1 MRIRQLDL
9 LKYGHFTN
17 ATIDLPA
24 GKPDFQMLL
33 GENEAGKSTTMGG
46 VEDLLFGIPANSPR
60 NFLHEYN
67 AMRVGALLEKG
78 VETLKVRRRKG
89 NKDTLLGDDDM
100 PLPSGE
106 GALAPFL
113 AGADRRFYTRMF
125 SLDHPRLQ
133 QGGKDIL
140 QAQDDVGQM
149 LFSASAGITGLRETL
164 KAMEAEADAL
174 WASRR
179 AAHRKYFQ
187 AEERLKAAEAGL
199 RENVVTTSKWQL
211 LKSGFET
218 SNDAHTAIEQE
229 IELKSAE
236 LSKLNRIRRVCRDV
250 RKRAETQ
257 SAIETLGTV
266 IAFDADAA
274 RILEAAA
281 ADEAA
286 ATARIVALS
295 EQIAALEVERGALN
309 FDDGLLARAEDIA
322 QLRDRRIQVRAG
334 KADLPKR
341 RAELAAAEAALLRL
355 AAELEW
361 SGDVDQVIGRI
372 PAKAKVAA
380 LRGLLNRRG
389 AQSSAVEN
397 ARGAVAEAQ
406 EKLAEI
412 EADIEALGALTDV
425 SKLAMTIKAVREL
438 GDLAGQIANSKRAE
452 QEAQAAIERA
462 LKALRPAVAESAVL
476 GSMHVPPLA
485 AVEAHRDA
493 YRGLEQRQQACRER
507 IRHAQQERARHRK
520 AHERL
525 IADEQLVP
533 ADELERLRGRRDAG
547 WSIIRRR
554 HLEGA
559 AVPGDEVAAFSPSG
573 VLAEDFETA
582 IQVADT
588 AADRRF
594 EHAGAAAQ
602 LAVIG
607 RQISEQDDL
616 LESLGLEEKAL
627 EQERTKLDVAWSQ
640 LWAGVFAAPETPDVM
655 IEWLRARSDILER
668 IAARGAAERDTS
680 ACQQRVAEAKRLV
693 LAELGALGLSTD
705 ALSGQPLL
713 LVVEAAASVERTHET
728 AAKARRDLDAAY
740 HKAAGAL
747 TRKHKD
753 LEKAEA
759 EWKAWT
765 AEWASALK
773 TLQFPLTAAPETAE
787 AQINAL
793 DDMRETSVRINDLR
807 HERIEKIERDM
818 TAFEANVAALVQAI
832 APHLHGTDA
841 EEAVLNLDRLAAEA
855 ARVRDLKAAK
865 ETGIGGV
872 QKKIE
877 ECRASS
883 AEARDIIARL
893 QRMAS
898 VSTIDDLRTAI
909 RRSDEMRALTGELDR
924 LTKALTQDGD
934 GLSVADLA
942 AECTG
947 IDLDATAAKEQTIN
961 DEVQEL
967 RNNLME
973 ARETRNAARQA
984 FEAIGGDDKAARYAA
999 DRQTALAEM
1008 TEIAEQYVRLRSA
1021 IVLLQWAID
1030 RYRREKQAPLLK
1042 RAGELFAMLTCGSFK
1057 TLQLEFD
1064 DHDNVQLAG
1073 IRDDGRR
1080 VAVAGMSSGTAD
1092 QLYLALRIAAVEDYL
1107 DHAEPMPFIAD
1118 DLFINFDDKR
1128 AAAGFRVLG
1137 ELAKKTQV
1145 LFFTHHEHLLEVAR
1159 KALGVPITGATL
1171 PAAAASPPT
1180 PQSEAA

>member
-9 LKYGHFTN
+9 LRYGHFTN
-17 ATIDLPA
+17 AVIDLPS

-33 GENEAGKSTTMGG
+33 GDNEAGKSTTMGG
-46 VEDLLFGIPANSPR
+46 VEDLLFGIPPNSPR

-67 AMRVGALLEKG
+67 AMRVGALLENG
-78 VETLKVRRRKG
+78 TDTLKVRRRKG

-100 PLPSGE
+100 PIPSGE

-125 SLDHPRLQ
+125 SLDHQRLQ

-164 KAMEAEADAL
+164 KIMEAEADAL

-211 LKSGFET
+211 LKSAFET
-218 SNDAHTAIEQE
+218 SNDAHTAIEAE

-236 LSKLNRIRRVCRDV
+236 LRKLNRIRRVCRDV
-250 RKRAETQ
+250 RKRAETEN
-257 SAIETLGTV
+257 AIQTLGTV

-274 RILEAAA
+274 QILETAA

-286 ATARIVALS
+286 ATARIAALS
-295 EQIAALEVERGALN
+295 EQIATLEAERAALN

-334 KADLPKR
+334 KTDLPKR
-341 RAELAAAEAALLRL
+341 HAELAAAEAALLRL

-361 SGDVDQVIGRI
+361 SGDVDQAIARI
-372 PAKAKVAA
+372 PGKAKVAA

-389 AQSSAVEN
+389 AQAGAVEN
-397 ARGAVAEAQ
+397 AKDAVTEAQ
-406 EKLAEI
+406 DKLAEI
-412 EADIEALGALTDV
+412 DADIEALGALTDV
-425 SKLAMTIKAVREL
+425 SKLAMTLKAVRDL
-438 GDLAGQIANSKRAE
+438 GDLAGQIANSKRDE
-452 QEAQAAIERA
+452 QEARAAIDRA
-462 LKALRPAVAESAVL
+462 LKTLRPTVAESAAL
-476 GSMHVPPLA
+476 ESMPVPPLA
-485 AVEAHRDA
+485 TVEAHRDTC
-493 YRGLEQRQQACRER
+493 RGLEQRQQTCRER
-507 IRHAQQERARHRK
+507 IRHAEQERARHRK
-520 AHERL
+520 ARERL
-525 IADEQLVP
+525 VADEDVVG
-533 ADELERLRGRRDAG
+533 ADELERLRGRRNAG

-554 HLEGA
+554 HVDGA
-559 AVPGDEVAAFSPSG
+559 AVPQDEVAAFCPSG
-573 VLAEDFETA
+573 ALAQEFEAA
-582 IQVADT
+582 IQIADA

-616 LESLGLEEKAL
+616 LESLDLEEKAL
-627 EQERTKLDVAWSQ
+627 EKERTALDITWTKLWSG
-640 LWAGVFAAPETPDVM
+640 AFVAPENPDVM
-655 IEWLRARSDILER
+655 IEWMRARSEILDL
-668 IAARGAAERDTS
+668 IAGLGTAERHTG
-680 ACQQRVAEAKRLV
+680 ACQQHEAEAKRLV
-693 LAELGALGLSTD
+693 LAELDALGVPTS
-705 ALSGQPLL
+705 ALATQPLL
-713 LVVEAAASVERTHET
+713 LVVEAAATAERTHES
-728 AAKARRDLDAAY
+728 AAKSQRDLDAAH
-740 HKAAGAL
+740 HKAAAAL
-747 TRKHKD
+747 TRKRKD
-753 LEKAEA
+753 LEKTES

-773 TLQFPLTAAPETAE
+773 ALQFPLTAAPETAE
-787 AQINAL
+787 AQINAI
-793 DDMRETSVRINDLR
+793 DDMREAAGRINDLR
-807 HERIEKIERDM
+807 HERIEKIERDIEG
-818 TAFEANVAALVQAI
+818 FEADVAALAQAI
-832 APHLHGTDA
+832 APHLHGSDP
-841 EEAVLNLDRLAAEA
+841 EEAVLELDRLAGDA

-865 ETGIGGV
+865 DSHIAGV
-872 QKKIE
+872 QTKIE

-883 AEARDIIARL
+883 GEAREIIARL
-893 QRMAS
+893 QRTAA
-898 VSTIDDLRTAI
+898 VSSIDDLRIAI
-909 RRSDEMRALTGELDR
+909 RRSDEMRTLAAALDR
-924 LTKALTQDGD
+924 LTQALTQDGD
-934 GLSVADLA
+934 GLSIADLT
-942 AECTG
+942 AECLGT
-947 IDLDATAAKEQTIN
+947 DLDAVAAKEQTITE
-961 DEVQEL
+961 EVQEL
-967 RNNLME
+967 RNRLME

-984 FEAIGGDDKAARYAA
+984 FEAVGGDDKAARDAA
-999 DRQTALAEM
+999 DRQAALAEIA
-1008 TEIAEQYVRLRSA
+1008 EIAEQYVRLRSA

-1042 RAGELFAMLTCGSFK
+1042 RAGELFAILTCGSFK

-1064 DHDNVQLAG
+1064 EHDNMQLAG
-1073 IRDDGRR
+1073 IRQDGRR
-1080 VAVAGMSSGTAD
+1080 VPVAGMSSGTAD

-1159 KALGVPITGATL
+1159 EALGAPITGVTL
-1171 PAAAASPPT
+1171 PVAASPPA
-1180 PQSEAA
+1180 QHAEAA

>member
-9 LKYGHFTN
+9 LRYGHFTN
-17 ATIDLPA
+17 AVIDLPA

-78 VETLKVRRRKG
+78 IDTLKVRRRKG

-100 PLPSGE
+100 PVPSGE

-125 SLDHPRLQ
+125 SLDHQRLQ

-164 KAMEAEADAL
+164 KTMEAEADAL

-179 AAHRKYFQ
+179 AGHRKYFQ
-187 AEERLKAAEAGL
+187 ADERLKAAEAGL
-199 RENVVTTSKWQL
+199 RENIVTTSKWQL
-211 LKSGFET
+211 LKSAFET
-218 SNDAHTAIEQE
+218 SNDAHTAIEAE

-236 LSKLNRIRRVCRDV
+236 LRRLNRIRRVCRDV
-250 RKRAETQ
+250 RKCAETETTIQ
-257 SAIETLGTV
+257 TLGTV

-274 RILEAAA
+274 QILETAA

-286 ATARIVALS
+286 ATARIAALS
-295 EQIAALEVERGALN
+295 EQIATLETERAALN

-361 SGDVDQVIGRI
+361 SGDVDQAIARI

-389 AQSSAVEN
+389 AQSGAVEN
-397 ARGAVAEAQ
+397 AKEAVAEAQ
-406 EKLAEI
+406 DKLAEI
-412 EADIEALGALTDV
+412 EADMEALGALTDV
-425 SKLAMTIKAVREL
+425 SKLAMALKAVRDL
-438 GDLAGQIANSKRAE
+438 GDLAGQIANSKRDE
-452 QEAQAAIERA
+452 QEARVARDRA
-462 LKALRPAVAESAVL
+462 LTTLRPAVAESAALESVL
-476 GSMHVPPLA
+476 VPPLA
-485 AVEAHRDA
+485 AVEAHRDTC
-493 YRGLEQRQQACRER
+493 RGLEQRQQTCRER
-507 IRHAQQERARHRK
+507 IRHAEQERARHRK
-520 AHERL
+520 ARERL
-525 IADEQLVP
+525 VAEEHVVG

-547 WSIIRRR
+547 WSIIRR
-554 HLEGA
+554 HHVEGT
-559 AVPGDEVAAFSPSG
+559 AVPQEEVAAFCPSG
-573 VLAEDFETA
+573 ALAEDFEAA
-582 IQVADT
+582 IRIADA

-627 EQERTKLDVAWSQ
+627 EEEHTALDITWTKLWS
-640 LWAGVFAAPETPDVM
+640 GVFVAPESPDVM
-655 IEWLRARSDILER
+655 IEWMRARSEILDLIAGFGTVER
-668 IAARGAAERDTS
+668 HTA
-680 ACQQRVAEAKRLV
+680 ACQQREAEAKRLV
-693 LAELGALGLSTD
+693 LAELDALGVCTS
-705 ALSGQPLL
+705 ALADQPLL
-713 LVVEAAASVERTHET
+713 LVVEAAATVERTHET
-728 AAKARRDLDAAY
+728 AAKSRRDLDAAY
-740 HKAAGAL
+740 YKAAAAL
-747 TRKHKD
+747 TRKRKD
-753 LEKAEA
+753 LEKAES
-759 EWKAWT
+759 EWKEWT

-773 TLQFPLTAAPETAE
+773 VLQFPLTAAPETAE
-787 AQINAL
+787 AQINAI
-793 DDMRETSVRINDLR
+793 DDMREAAGRINDLR
-807 HERIEKIERDM
+807 HERIEKIERDIKG
-818 TAFEANVAALVQAI
+818 FEADVAALAQAI
-832 APHLHGTDA
+832 ARHLHGSDP
-841 EEAVLNLDRLAAEA
+841 EEAVLELDRLAGDA

-865 ETGIGGV
+865 DSDIAGV
-872 QKKIE
+872 QRKIE

-883 AEARDIIARL
+883 GEAREIIARL
-893 QRMAS
+893 QRTAA
-898 VSTIDDLRTAI
+898 VSSIDDVRIAI
-909 RRSDEMRALTGELDR
+909 RRSDEMRALAAALDR
-924 LTKALTQDGD
+924 LTQALTQDGD
-934 GLSVADLA
+934 GLSIADLT
-942 AECTG
+942 AECSGT
-947 IDLDATAAKEQTIN
+947 DLDAVAAKEQTITE
-961 DEVQEL
+961 EVQEL
-967 RNNLME
+967 RNRLME

-984 FEAIGGDDKAARYAA
+984 FEAVGGDDKAARDAA
-999 DRQTALAEM
+999 DRQAALAEIA
-1008 TEIAEQYVRLRSA
+1008 EIAEQYVRLRSA

-1042 RAGELFAMLTCGSFK
+1042 RAGELFAILTCGSFK

-1064 DHDNVQLAG
+1064 DHDNMQLAG
-1073 IRDDGRR
+1073 IREDGRR
-1080 VAVAGMSSGTAD
+1080 VPVAGMSSGTAD
-1092 QLYLALRIAAVEDYL
+1092 QLYLALRVAAVEDYL

-1145 LFFTHHEHLLEVAR
+1145 LFFTHHEHLLKVAR
-1159 KALGVPITGATL
+1159 EALGAPIAGVAL
-1171 PAAAASPPT
+1171 PVAVSSPA
-1180 PQSEAA
+1180 QRAEAA

>member
-89 NKDTLLGDDDM
+89 NKDTLLGDDDI

-211 LKSGFET
+211 LKSTFET

-361 SGDVDQVIGRI
+361 SGDLDQVIGRI

-493 YRGLEQRQQACRER
+493 CRGLEQRQQTCRER

-525 IADEQLVP
+525 IADEQLVS
-533 ADELERLRGRRDAG
+533 ADEIERLRGRRDAG

-627 EQERTKLDVAWSQ
+627 EEERTKLDVAWSQ

-807 HERIEKIERDM
+807 HERIEKIERDTM
-818 TAFEANVAALVQAI
+818 AFEANVAALVQAI

-909 RRSDEMRALTGELDR
+909 RRSYEMRAMTGELDR
-924 LTKALTQDGD
+924 LTKALTQDG
-934 GLSVADLA
+934 
-942 AECTG
+942 
-947 IDLDATAAKEQTIN
+947 
-961 DEVQEL
+961 
-967 RNNLME
+967 
-973 ARETRNAARQA
+973 
-984 FEAIGGDDKAARYAA
+984 
-999 DRQTALAEM
+999 
-1008 TEIAEQYVRLRSA
+1008 
-1021 IVLLQWAID
+1021 
-1030 RYRREKQAPLLK
+1030 
-1042 RAGELFAMLTCGSFK
+1042 
-1057 TLQLEFD
+1057 
-1064 DHDNVQLAG
+1064 
-1073 IRDDGRR
+1073 
-1080 VAVAGMSSGTAD
+1080 
-1092 QLYLALRIAAVEDYL
+1092 
-1107 DHAEPMPFIAD
+1107 
-1118 DLFINFDDKR
+1118 
-1128 AAAGFRVLG
+1128 
-1137 ELAKKTQV
+1137 
-1145 LFFTHHEHLLEVAR
+1145 
-1159 KALGVPITGATL
+1159 
-1171 PAAAASPPT
+1171 
-1180 PQSEAA
+1180 